1 MSAVDLLDQEGD
13 CATIHGGSSG
23 RCVGRI
29 LPEARVRERLPAENP
44 LGERRMLEAYEPVAS
59 AADRRFPLVTF
70 SSARREAWSAS
81 KAHG

>member
-1 MSAVDLLDQEGD
+1 
-13 CATIHGGSSG
+13 
-23 RCVGRI
+23 
-29 LPEARVRERLPAENP
+29 
-44 LGERRMLEAYEPVAS
+44 MLEAYEPVAS